1 MRKTLAM
8 FLVLV
13 MIVSCLAVFPAMA
26 EGEIIGTVWGNGSV
40 SVETGGSGVTF
51 TFTPGAANEL
61 KSFTVDGSAV
71 EVTDNKATVSSASTY
86 EAVFEGKS
94 KEITRETPKVVME
107 NGVISSVD
115 GGTNNNAQDS
125 VNNLIIRKTS
135 GSGTNPAVSQYGY
148 DMTRVNARED
158 KMQMWRDPG
167 NGGLCKIAVGRTYT
181 PKLHFKNL
189 DPANS
194 LVAMVIEDFYVD
206 GNIYKYSDTGSFN
219 QEGLINGSWAP
230 SGGRMD
236 ITNPLTDGTFV
247 YTAGANKAITVSDLT
262 NKSNTESIVSS
273 PSDWFMVRRIIFM
286 KPGIDGYSS
295 ATTKSKIYLQGVSF
309 NEKVSYHTVTANIGE
324 GEMTFSSES
333 LNFGKDNDRV
343 KVKNGVALA
352 VEDNRPATFTVTAP
366 SGKTVK
372 EVKFGEDVLA
382 AAEGVYTIPCVSENG
397 AITVTYEDNA
407 PVIPSEYDKKF
418 DFSSYDSAS
427 ETQVRSL
434 TPYANGTVT
443 FEFYDNGVTGGL
455 VAFKDGSNILREY
468 LKFYADGKY
477 TFTALDGTAKI
488 NEKEVKLDRTA
499 GAHKMVIKTF
509 GNSYDVYFDN
519 NLVHSITLAE
529 NSIGV
534 RDVYV
539 QNKDNKYTAGTSHE
553 LYYKTLTSAE
563 NKPSVSSTSVIAN
576 STYNDQPSAV
586 IYAKVEGDASKTGI
600 ILKDSEGHALT
611 LNAYNSDGKSLVTT
625 GAFGI
630 RVFGAAMVRGN
641 EYKYVP
647 FAEYAGGS
655 VNADEQAFTL
665 E

>member
-1 MRKTLAM
+1 MLKKLSLIFT
-8 FLVLV
+8 VLT
-13 MIVSCLAVFPAMA
+13 IVSMLLVPTAYAD
-26 EGEIIGTVWGNGSV
+26 GSITGTVYGNGSV
-40 SVETGGSGVTF
+40 SVNEGTEGITF
-51 TFTPGAANEL
+51 AFTPGTANEL
-61 KSFTVDGSAV
+61 KSFTVDGSEV
-71 EVTDNKATVSSASTY
+71 EVTDNKATVPSASTY
-86 EAVFEGKS
+86 EAVFEGKAG
-94 KEITRETPKVVME
+94 EVTREIKHLME
-107 NGVISSVD
+107 NGAVAENGLSA
-115 GGTNNNAQDS
+115 TDS
-125 VNNLIIRKTS
+125 VNNLTVKWNSNTDKTQPVATPVA
-135 GSGTNPAVSQYGY
+135 GQYGY
-148 DMTRVNARED
+148 MLSRNDGAGTSKEKWEINRSVSD
-158 KMQMWRDPG
+158 
-167 NGGLCKIAVGRTYT
+167 GGLVNVASGR
-181 PKLHFKNL
+181 
-189 DPANS
+189 S
-194 LVAMVIEDFYVD
+194 
-206 GNIYKYSDTGSFN
+206 
-219 QEGLINGSWAP
+219 
-230 SGGRMD
+230 
-236 ITNPLTDGTFV
+236 
-247 YTAGANKAITVSDLT
+247 YTAGLYFMNTHKTWGIDVWGSYYINTGYLNGGSEKVFVNNCESSWRIMSETLTKKGIAKDAVTKIPLTPFAVSSINQKGGAEITDKSAYSTLDQITVDGS
-262 NKSNTESIVSS
+262 
-273 PSDWFMVRRIIFM
+273 RC
-286 KPGIDGYSS
+286 GGYSGGGGGL
-295 ATTKSKIYLQGVSF
+295 IYVHGVGF
-309 NEKVSYHTVTANIGE
+309 EETVSYHTVTANIGE

-333 LNFGKDNDRV
+333 LNFGKDNDSV

-352 VEDNRPATFTVTAP
+352 VEDNRPATFTVTSP

-397 AITVTYEDNA
+397 AITVTYEDGA

-427 ETQVRSL
+427 ETQVGSL

-468 LKFYADGKY
+468 LKLYADGKY
-477 TFTALDGTAKI
+477 TFTAVDGTAKI

-509 GNSYDVYFDN
+509 GDSYDVYFDN

-534 RDVYV
+534 RDIYV
-539 QNKDNKYTAGTSHE
+539 QNKDGKYTAGTPHE

-576 STYNDQPSAV
+576 STYNGQPSAV

-625 GAFGI
+625 GTFGI
-630 RVFGAAMVRGN
+630 RVFGAAMVSGN
-641 EYKYVP
+641 EYTYVP

-655 VNADEQAFTL
+655 VSADEQTFTL
-665 E
+665 K

>member
-1 MRKTLAM
+1 MLKKLSLIFT
-8 FLVLV
+8 VLT
-13 MIVSCLAVFPAMA
+13 IVSMLLVPTAYAD
-26 EGEIIGTVWGNGSV
+26 GSITGTVYGNGSV
-40 SVETGGSGVTF
+40 SVTEGEGGVTF

-61 KSFTVDGSAV
+61 KSFKVDSSEV
-71 EVTDNKATVSSASTY
+71 EVTDNKATVLSASTY
-86 EAVFEGKS
+86 EAVFEGKAG
-94 KEITRETPKVVME
+94 EVTREIKYLME
-107 NGVISSVD
+107 NGVAAED
-115 GGTNNNAQDS
+115 GLSATDS
-125 VNNLIIRKTS
+125 KNRLTAKWNSNTDKTQPVATPVA
-135 GSGTNPAVSQYGY
+135 GQYGY
-148 DMTRVNARED
+148 LISRNDGAGTSKENWEINRNVSD
-158 KMQMWRDPG
+158 
-167 NGGLCKIAVGRTYT
+167 GGLVNVASGR
-181 PKLHFKNL
+181 
-189 DPANS
+189 S
-194 LVAMVIEDFYVD
+194 
-206 GNIYKYSDTGSFN
+206 
-219 QEGLINGSWAP
+219 
-230 SGGRMD
+230 
-236 ITNPLTDGTFV
+236 
-247 YTAGANKAITVSDLT
+247 YTAGLYFMNTHKIWGIDVWGSYHINTGYLNGGSEKVFVNNCESSWRIMSETLTKKGIAKDAVTKIPLTPFAVSSINQKGGAEITDKSAYSTLNQITVGGS
-262 NKSNTESIVSS
+262 
-273 PSDWFMVRRIIFM
+273 RC
-286 KPGIDGYSS
+286 GGYSGDGGGL
-295 ATTKSKIYLQGVSF
+295 IYVHGVGF
-309 NEKVSYHTVTANIGE
+309 EETVSYHTVTANIGE
-324 GEMTFSSES
+324 GEMAFSSES
-333 LNFGKDNDRV
+333 LNFGKDNDSV

-397 AITVTYEDNA
+397 AITVTYEDGA

-468 LKFYADGKY
+468 LKLYADGKY
-477 TFTALDGTAKI
+477 TFTAVDGTAKI

-534 RDVYV
+534 RDIYV
-539 QNKDNKYTAGTSHE
+539 QNKDGKYTPGTPHE

-576 STYNDQPSAV
+576 STYNGQPSAV

-611 LNAYNSDGKSLVTT
+611 LNAYNSDGTSLVTT

-630 RVFGAAMVRGN
+630 RVFGAAMVSGN

>member
-1 MRKTLAM
+1 MLKKLSLIFT
-8 FLVLV
+8 VLT
-13 MIVSCLAVFPAMA
+13 IVSMLFVPAIYA
-26 EGEIIGTVWGNGSV
+26 DGSIAGIVYGNGSV
-40 SVETGGSGVTF
+40 SVTEGEGGVTF

-71 EVTDNKATVSSASTY
+71 TVTDNQATVPSATAY
-86 EAVFEGKS
+86 EAVFEGKAV
-94 KEITRETPKVVME
+94 EVTREIKHLME
-107 NGVISSVD
+107 NGAVAENGLSA
-115 GGTNNNAQDS
+115 TDS
-125 VNNLIIRKTS
+125 VNKLTVKWTSNTDKTQPVATPVA
-135 GSGTNPAVSQYGY
+135 GQYGY
-148 DMTRVNARED
+148 LLSRNDCAGISKEKWEINRSVSDGGLVNVASGRRYTAGLYFMNTH
-158 KMQMWRDPG
+158 KAWG
-167 NGGLCKIAVGRTYT
+167 NNVWGNYHIYTGYLNGGSEKVFVNNCESSWRIMSETLTNKGIDKDAVTKIPLTPFAV
-181 PKLHFKNL
+181 
-189 DPANS
+189 S
-194 LVAMVIEDFYVD
+194 SI
-206 GNIYKYSDTGSFN
+206 N
-219 QEGLINGSWAP
+219 QEGGAEITDKSAYSTLDQITVDTSRCGGY
-230 SGGRMD
+230 SGGGGG
-236 ITNPLTDGTFV
+236 L
-247 YTAGANKAITVSDLT
+247 
-262 NKSNTESIVSS
+262 
-273 PSDWFMVRRIIFM
+273 
-286 KPGIDGYSS
+286 
-295 ATTKSKIYLQGVSF
+295 IYVHGVGF
-309 NEKVSYHTVTANIGE
+309 KETVSYHTVTANIGE

-333 LNFGKDNDRV
+333 LNFGKDNDSV

-352 VEDNRPATFTVTAP
+352 VEDKRPATFTVTAP

-372 EVKFGEDVLA
+372 EVKFGEDVLE

-434 TPYANGTVT
+434 TPYSNGTVT

-455 VAFKDGSNILREY
+455 VAFKDGSNILSEY
-468 LKFYADGKY
+468 LKLYSDGKY
-477 TFTALDGTAKI
+477 TFVADRGTAKF
-488 NEKEVKLDRTA
+488 NGTEVKLDRTA

-509 GNSYDVYFDN
+509 GDSYDVYFDN

-534 RDVYV
+534 RDIYV

-576 STYNDQPSAV
+576 STYNGQPSAV

-600 ILKDSEGHALT
+600 ILKDSEGNALT
-611 LNAYNSDGKSLVTT
+611 LNAYNSDGESLVTT